1 MQELR
6 TLSNG
11 VTVAYEHI
19 PAARTTALGVWVKSG
34 ARHEPEELCGISH
47 LLEHMVFKGTERR
60 SARVLAEEM
69 DAIGGQINAFTA
81 MDCTCFYAR
90 VLDTHAAQALDLL
103 CDMVFHARLSD
114 ADLKLERGVVFE
126 EIGMYQDSPEDLAAD
141 RLNAAI
147 YSGSA
152 LGRPILGTKKTLRAM
167 TGETLRQYRDSHYV
181 GPAVVVSVAGS
192 FDEALLTEIEA
203 RFSFLPNTPA
213 PVFDTASYTPSVTLC
228 KKEIEQNHLCI
239 AFPALPYGSPERFAM
254 RLLNALVGGGMSS
267 LLFQSVREEA
277 GLCYAISS
285 FVGTYDD
292 IGAFCIYTATH
303 PSTEHAALL
312 RIRDELSALSES
324 ITEEK
329 LARVRDQVIS
339 NIYMGLESTVAHMNT
354 LANGILREGRL
365 VTPDE
370 VVEALSK
377 VTLDDVK
384 ALAKRVFDFSRASIS
399 VVGTP
404 SARGFYRAWREK
416 S

>member
-1 MQELR
+1 MQEFRKLK
-6 TLSNG
+6 NG
-11 VTVAYEHI
+11 VTIAFEHI
-19 PAARTTALGVWVKSG
+19 PGARTTALGIWVQSG

-47 LLEHMVFKGTERR
+47 LLEHMVFKGTETRT
-60 SARVLAEEM
+60 ARALAEEM

-90 VLDTHAAQALDLL
+90 VLDTHAKTAAELL

-147 YSGSA
+147 YKGSS
-152 LGRPILGTKKTLRAM
+152 LGRPILGTKKALRAM
-167 TGETLRQYRDSHYV
+167 TGDTLRDYRDSHYV
-181 GPAVVVSVAGS
+181 GPAVVVSVAGN
-192 FDEALLTEIEA
+192 FDESLLSELAE
-203 RFSFLPNTPA
+203 RFSALPNIPA
-213 PVFDTASYTPSVTLC
+213 PTFDAATYTPSITLC

-239 AFPALPYGSPERFAM
+239 AFPSLPYGSPERHAM
-254 RLLNALVGGGMSS
+254 RLLNSLVGGGMSS
-267 LLFQSVREEA
+267 LLFQSIREEA

-285 FVGTYDD
+285 FVSTYPDL
-292 IGAFCIYTATH
+292 GSFCIYTATH
-303 PSTEHAALL
+303 PSTETAAME
-312 RIRDELSALSES
+312 RIRSELCGLSDS

-329 LARVRDQVIS
+329 LCRVREQAIS

-354 LANGILREGRL
+354 LANGIMREGRL
-365 VTPDE
+365 VSADE
-370 VVEALSK
+370 VVEALRT
-377 VTLDDVK
+377 VTLEEVQ
-384 ALAKRVFDFSRASIS
+384 ALAERVFDFSRASIS

-404 SARGFYRAWREK
+404 QKRGFYNAWQAE